1 MGVRGGGRMDE
12 NGPLF
17 KVRTI
22 FLHFLKTEFCPHCV
36 LTTKKF
42 NYDGVV
48 GNRTGY
54 HSSG

>member
-1 MGVRGGGRMDE
+1 MGVRGGRMDE
-12 NGPLF
+12 IGPLF

-22 FLHFLKTEFCPHCV
+22 FLYFLKTEFCPHCV

-54 HSSG
+54 HSSA